1 MLKNFMH
8 SNPSPKPIPSNPA
21 MTRTDSNRFNH
32 SAHGHSKSVEAAKA
46 ESAAAAAPSA
56 APEDGNKLIVGP
68 NIKLKGSEITDCE
81 ILVVEGRVE
90 ASMNS
95 RDIRIAEGGVF
106 SGKAEIDVAEVRGH
120 LEGELTARKRLVI
133 YATGRVSG
141 VIRYGALM
149 VEEGG
154 TISGDVATLPSDPN
168 WPKCRKWSRK
178 SRSLIRIRKS
188 GEAGTDTFRLDL
200 WRETR
205 RETLGPPG
213 RKRLPLSRDCFT
225 ADQADS
231 SRSLNSAGV
240 RLWRCSSR

>member
-8 SNPSPKPIPSNPA
+8 SNASPTESRQSGNS
-21 MTRTDSNRFNH
+21 RTDPNRSNH
-32 SAHGHSKSVEAAKA
+32 AAQESAKPAEPAKA
-46 ESAAAAAPSA
+46 ESAAVAARPA
-56 APEDGNKLIVGP
+56 ASEDGNKLIVGP

-120 LEGELTARKRLVI
+120 FEGELTARKRLVI

-141 VIRYGALM
+141 VIRYGAMM

-154 TISGDVATLPSDPN
+154 TVSGDVATLPSGAKLAKVVEVVAQTTVPDPDLEKAFE
-168 WPKCRKWSRK
+168 PEQ
-178 SRSLIRIRKS
+178 IRFGS
-188 GEAGTDTFRLDL
+188 
-200 WRETR
+200 
-205 RETLGPPG
+205 TLARNQMG
-213 RKRLPLSRDCFT
+213 KR
-225 ADQADS
+225 
-231 SRSLNSAGV
+231 
-240 RLWRCSSR
+240 

>member
-8 SNPSPKPIPSNPA
+8 PSPPQSDTRSTAHARTEASRFSAASHESAKPI
-21 MTRTDSNRFNH
+21 
-32 SAHGHSKSVEAAKA
+32 EAAKTA
-46 ESAAAAAPSA
+46 QPAAAPESG
-56 APEDGNKLIVGP
+56 PNEDGNKLIVGP

-120 LEGELTARKRLVI
+120 FEGELTARKRLVV
-133 YATGRVSG
+133 YATGKVSG

-154 TISGDVATLPSDPN
+154 SISGDVATL
-168 WPKCRKWSRK
+168 
-178 SRSLIRIRKS
+178 
-188 GEAGTDTFRLDL
+188 
-200 WRETR
+200 
-205 RETLGPPG
+205 
-213 RKRLPLSRDCFT
+213 
-225 ADQADS
+225 
-231 SRSLNSAGV
+231 SAG
-240 RLWRCSSR
+240 SRPATVTDFSKQAADATQNETSNLELARGKRQG

>member
-8 SNPSPKPIPSNPA
+8 SSPSQSDSKQPSL
-21 MTRTDSNRFNH
+21 TRTESSRESNRFNH
-32 SAHGHSKSVEAAKA
+32 SSHDALRTAEAAKT
-46 ESAAAAAPSA
+46 ESSAAAASS

-106 SGKAEIDVAEVRGH
+106 SGKADIDVAEVRGTF
-120 LEGELTARKRLVI
+120 EGELTARKRLVV

-141 VIRYGALM
+141 TIRYGALM

-154 TISGDVATLPSDPN
+154 CISGNMALHTEGARSKVTELPSP
-168 WPKCRKWSRK
+168 STAEA
-178 SRSLIRIRKS
+178 SSQVETSSLELARNA
-188 GEAGTDTFRLDL
+188 AG
-200 WRETR
+200 
-205 RETLGPPG
+205 
-213 RKRLPLSRDCFT
+213 KR
-225 ADQADS
+225 
-231 SRSLNSAGV
+231 
-240 RLWRCSSR
+240 